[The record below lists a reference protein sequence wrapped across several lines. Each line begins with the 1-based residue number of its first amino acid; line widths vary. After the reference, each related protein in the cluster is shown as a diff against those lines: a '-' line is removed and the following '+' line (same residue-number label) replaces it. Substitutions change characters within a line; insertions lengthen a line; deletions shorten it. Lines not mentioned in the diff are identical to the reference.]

1 MTMKAIVQDRYGPAE
16 VLTLRQIERPDAR
29 AGQALIRVH
38 AAGVEPGQWHLMTG
52 LPLMV
57 RLAFGLRRPKV
68 SVRGRAVAG
77 TVEAVGPGVTRFR
90 PGDDVFGWSD
100 GSFAEYVATAETNLV
115 AKPSELT
122 FVEAASLPISAETA
136 LQAVRDVGAVEAGR
150 HVLVT
155 GAGGG
160 VGGFAVQIAKARGAQ
175 VTGVCRGSKIDLV
188 RSIGADHVIDSRE
201 DLAAGGP
208 RFDVIIDTAGMR
220 SFSELRAALRPT
232 GTLVIVGGEGGGRW
246 LGGFGRNLSAPLRSR
261 FTRQHLRS
269 LLASERYEDLEVI
282 SELVR
287 AGQLRPV
294 IDRTFPLAQA
304 ADAMRYLHSGEVR
317 GKIVVTV

>member
-1 MTMKAIVQDRYGPAE
+1 MQAIVQDRYGEAD
-16 VLTLRQIERPDAR
+16 VLVLREIDRPVAR
-29 AGQALIRVH
+29 EGEALIRVH

-52 LPLMV
+52 LPVVV
-57 RLAFGLRRPKV
+57 RLGVGLRRPKV
-68 SVRGRAVAG
+68 AVRGRAVAG
-77 TVEAVGPGVTRFR
+77 DVAAVGPGVTRVR
-90 PGDDVFGWSD
+90 PGDEVFGWSD
-100 GSFAEYVATAETNLV
+100 GSFAEYVATADTNLV
-115 AKPSELT
+115 AKPSELS
-122 FVEAASLPISAETA
+122 FVEAAALPISAETA
-136 LQAVRDVGAVEAGR
+136 LQAVRDVGEVGAGQ

-160 VGGFAVQIAKARGAQ
+160 VGGFAVQIAKARGAE
-175 VTGVCRGSKIDLV
+175 VTGACRASKVDLV

-208 RFDVIIDTAGMR
+208 RFDVIIDTAGIR
-220 SFSELRAALRPT
+220 RFSELRTALRPT

-246 LGGFGRNLSAPLRSR
+246 FGGFGRNLTAPLRSR
-261 FTRQHLRS
+261 FTRQSLRT
-269 LLASERYEDLEVI
+269 LVASERYADLETI

-287 AGQLRPV
+287 GGKLRPV
-294 IDRTFPLAQA
+294 IDRTYPLAQA